1 VCTIL
6 THNFYY
12 SSQQTSSQGL
22 KLIWHQP
29 ESSKTYAGPTK
40 VKAKL
45 KHGTARPDGGYA
57 APRFVWRPED
67 IDAVGGGGSIDLFDI
82 QSLDKVSPLQLEAYP
97 FAMPGN
103 SFVVC
108 LSSGADFVFEAS
120 SDAEARRIIHGLR
133 WVVARLAFNLI
144 IGNQDVS
151 CELLSVDTGGKV
163 VPSGERDSPQS
174 PMEEIALS
182 RAMDD
187 VTNLLVDKSVVVAT
201 YED

>member
-1 VCTIL
+1 M
-6 THNFYY
+6 
-12 SSQQTSSQGL
+12 
-22 KLIWHQP
+22 WHQP
-29 ESSKTYAGPTK
+29 ESSKTSAAPTPI
-40 VKAKL
+40 KARL
-45 KHGTARPDGGYA
+45 KHGMARPDGGHEG
-57 APRFVWRPED
+57 PRFVWRPED
-67 IDAVGGGGSIDLFDI
+67 IDVLGGGGSIDLFDI

-103 SFVVC
+103 SFIIC

-120 SDAEARRIIHGLR
+120 SDTEARRIIHGLR

-151 CELLSVDTGGKV
+151 CELLTVDAGKPG
-163 VPSGERDSPQS
+163 PSGERGSPQS
-174 PMEEIALS
+174 PLEEIALS

-201 YED
+201 AED